1 MITILIGI
9 IITKFPTI
17 FGIVN
22 GICLV
27 IIISRHN
34 PNVNRDKIVTISAT
48 TWMLAKGSP
57 KPLGGPK
64 P

>member
-1 MITILIGI
+1 MITILIAI

-27 IIISRHN
+27 IIIARHN

-48 TWMLAKGSP
+48 T
-57 KPLGGPK
+57 
-64 P
+64 